1 MSHRPWNSAMS
12 IWLLLSYAIAM
23 LAMILAVFAPDIL
36 WEPLLAVPFAI
47 FGVGIARTGIRRP
60 VV

>member
-1 MSHRPWNSAMS
+1 MS
-12 IWLLLSYAIAM
+12 IWLLISYAIAM
-23 LAMILAVFAPDIL
+23 LAMILAVVAPDVP

-47 FGVGIARTGIRRP
+47 FGVGIAKAGIRRP

>member
-1 MSHRPWNSAMS
+1 MS

-23 LAMILAVFAPDIL
+23 LAMILAVFSPDIL
-36 WEPLLAVPFAI
+36 WEPLLAIPFAI